1 MKETLT
7 QRRKAAKAQRKYKR
21 RKEKRT
27 ALFFFSNLASLPLC
41 AFALFFLIFL
51 FAFQSQAQTYVNPVI
66 PGDFPDPSVIRVG
79 EDYYATATTGGWSPH
94 FPLLRSKDLINWEI
108 IGAVFSEKPAWAKGD
123 FWAPEI
129 IADKNRY
136 FVYYTARRD
145 EGKNKKGT
153 LCVAVA
159 TAEKPQG
166 PYTDKGALI
175 CQEMGSIDAFYVRDE
190 NDKPFLIWKE
200 DGNDR
205 QQPTWLYAQQL
216 DESGTKLIGKAK
228 KMFRNDAVWENHV
241 VEGSFIIRRDGWFYH
256 FYSGNACCGRGCNYA
271 LGVARS
277 KTLLGKWEKNPANP
291 VLAANQ
297 TWQCPGHGSIVETPD
312 GRDFL
317 LYHAYRKR
325 SDAFNIGREALL
337 DEVKFRDGWAVI
349 NEGRGAS
356 NGASVPIAGTKQRM
370 FFGLNDE
377 FNENLL
383 APKWTYP
390 LYNLQNI
397 RLDGGFLT
405 IAPAEKQLTT
415 EKMPEIVVAE
425 RTVSGTYTATTRI
438 DYKNLASDEFA
449 GISAYSWRTEA
460 VGISLGNGKI
470 FTWRRAQGKNQEISS
485 AALPKSATAILLR
498 IDVQEGENF
507 QFSFSTDGK
516 SWQTVGDKIIT
527 GNVEGARVALIYNGR
542 TTVSGARF
550 DWLRVEPK

>member
-1 MKETLT
+1 M
-7 QRRKAAKAQRKYKR
+7 QFYKLKINFR
-21 RKEKRT
+21 LQNFLE
-27 ALFFFSNLASLPLC
+27 ALCVSLCPLCLIFFF
-41 AFALFFLIFL
+41 AL
-51 FAFQSQAQTYVNPVI
+51 QSQAQTYVNPVI

-94 FPLLRSKDLINWEI
+94 FPLLHSKDLINWEI
-108 IGAVFSEKPAWAKGD
+108 VGAVFSEKPAWAKGD

-129 IADKNRY
+129 IADKGRY

-159 TAEKPQG
+159 VAEKPAG
-166 PYTDKGALI
+166 PYTDKGALV
-175 CQEMGSIDAFYVRDE
+175 CQEMGSIDAFFVRDE

-216 DESGTKLIGKAK
+216 DESGTKLVGKAK
-228 KMFRNDAVWENHV
+228 KMFRNDAAWENHV

-291 VLAANQ
+291 ILAANQ
-297 TWQCPGHGSIVETPD
+297 TWQCPGHGSIVATPD

-349 NEGRGAS
+349 NENRGAS
-356 NGASVPIAGTKQRM
+356 NGAPVPLKDTRQRM
-370 FFGLNDE
+370 VSGLNDE
-377 FNENLL
+377 FSERLL

-390 LYNLQNI
+390 LYNFQNI
-397 RLDGGFLT
+397 RLEDGFLSLT
-405 IAPAEKQLTT
+405 PVEKQLTA
-415 EKMPEIVVAE
+415 EKMPEIVIAE
-425 RTVSGTYTATTRI
+425 RTISGTYTATTRI
-438 DYKNLASDEFA
+438 DFKDLSNDEFA

-460 VGISLGNGKI
+460 VGVSIGNGKI
-470 FTWRRAQGKNQEISS
+470 FTWRRAQGKHQEVSS
-485 AALPKSATAILLR
+485 VALPKTATAILLR
-498 IDVQEGENF
+498 IEAAEGENF
-507 QFSFSTDGK
+507 QFSFSADGK
-516 SWQTVGDKIIT
+516 SWQPVGEKIIT
-527 GNVEGARVALIYNGR
+527 GNVEGARVALVYSGR
-542 TTVSGARF
+542 TIIAGARF
-550 DWLRVEPK
+550 DWLHVEPK